1 MNEEPVSPECRL
13 GICLY
18 HLVRGDYYYTIVE
31 MTGLGVSTVC
41 TIVNDV
47 TKAGVENRWEECVT
61 KHMPK
66 SEEEFKKKMMD
77 MEEL

>member
-1 MNEEPVSPECRL
+1 
-13 GICLY
+13 
-18 HLVRGDYYYTIVE
+18 

-41 TIVNDV
+41 TIVNEV
-47 TKAGVENRWEECVT
+47 TKVIVENLRKECVT

-77 MEEL
+77 MEELWKFPCCWSSIM